1 MKIYFSSKFVLI
13 DPLMETYYATSKN
26 VFLFFL
32 LPKAFIAKNKTWGKM
47 V

>member
-1 MKIYFSSKFVLI
+1 MKIYFSSEFVLI
-13 DPLMETYYATSKN
+13 DPLMEIYYATSKN
-26 VFLFFL
+26 GFLFL